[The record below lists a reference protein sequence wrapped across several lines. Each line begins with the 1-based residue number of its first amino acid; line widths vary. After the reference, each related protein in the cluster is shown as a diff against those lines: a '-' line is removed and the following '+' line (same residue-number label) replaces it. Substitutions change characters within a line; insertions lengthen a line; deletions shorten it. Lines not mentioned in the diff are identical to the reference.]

1 MNNFKTFGE
10 SNEEHNRQ
18 RTKHFP
24 HQQKQNSNQ
33 STISDHQSNS
43 RIVDDFWDDCITPLR
58 VSVNSSMQ
66 TSPPRNQQNQ
76 NRNKSSTKKRN
87 NSQKQLNSKLLNKL
101 YAKCPDIYE
110 SILKNKKI
118 NKKRKIAEKRCIQMF
133 TQAKE
138 NQLMHQNKI
147 VENKLKKIN
156 DEMLKCTWKPEI
168 NKRTK
173 KQAESLKNCS
183 IDCIFQINK
192 SKNFINKHNQL
203 LANKTKEEEEKIE
216 QEKINE
222 NTILFKPKLNSNLD
236 LAKVFNDKSCL
247 ENRGSFEFLSRYE
260 KARKEYNYK
269 RNKILSPK
277 DLPEQQSVQG
287 NITDMK
293 MIGNNTSSI
302 SINGCKMRLHKQ
314 LNEIALNEEPKEL
327 LDF

>member
-1 MNNFKTFGE
+1 MI
-10 SNEEHNRQ
+10 HN
-18 RTKHFP
+18 
-24 HQQKQNSNQ
+24 
-33 STISDHQSNS
+33 
-43 RIVDDFWDDCITPLR
+43 
-58 VSVNSSMQ
+58 
-66 TSPPRNQQNQ
+66 
-76 NRNKSSTKKRN
+76 
-87 NSQKQLNSKLLNKL
+87 
-101 YAKCPDIYE
+101 
-110 SILKNKKI
+110 
-118 NKKRKIAEKRCIQMF
+118 
-133 TQAKE
+133 
-138 NQLMHQNKI
+138 
-147 VENKLKKIN
+147 
-156 DEMLKCTWKPEI
+156 
-168 NKRTK
+168 
-173 KQAESLKNCS
+173 
-183 IDCIFQINK
+183 
-192 SKNFINKHNQL
+192 KNFINKHNQL

-277 DLPEQQSVQG
+277 DLPEQQSIQG